1 MKSYLRIIAYL
12 RPFTTH
18 MVLSVLFNILT
29 ALFSLFSFLMVVP
42 FLEILF
48 GTTDLVQEKPDIT
61 LNVKSL
67 VTWFNY
73 QVSMLIVDEGAVAA
87 LIFIC
92 LLVLITSLLKNLFRY
107 MAMHVLAP
115 ARHGVTRNIRNQLFQ
130 KILSLPL
137 SYFSEERKGDI
148 ITRAS
153 SDVQEIEYSL
163 LNTLD
168 VVFKEPI
175 TLLMY
180 LITLFVID
188 PWLTLLILLLLPVTG
203 LVIGRIGRQLK
214 NAASKGQIWLS
225 SLLSTLEESLS
236 GLRIV
241 KAFGAEEKMYNRF
254 RRENELYYRI
264 NVGIFRK
271 RDLSSPLSEFL
282 STIVIVVVLYLGS
295 SAVLKGS
302 LDPGVF
308 IGYLV
313 LFSQLI
319 NPSKT
324 FSRAYYQIQ
333 KGMASSQRVEEL
345 LDADI
350 RIAEKPDAI
359 PVEGFD
365 KAIEYKDVVF
375 AYDKEEVL
383 SHVTVTIPKGR
394 MVALV
399 GPSGS
404 GKSTMVD
411 LLPRFY
417 DVASGQILI
426 DGVDLRDFRLRDLR
440 NLMGMVSQEAI
451 LFNDTVFNNIAFGK
465 TNATMEEVVE
475 AAKVANAHEFI
486 SKMEKGYDTIVGDR
500 GGRLSGGERQRITI
514 ARAVLKNPPILILD
528 EATSSL
534 DSHSEK
540 LVQDALFKLMRNR
553 TSIVIAHRL
562 STIQYA
568 DEILVMQHG
577 RIVERGNHIGL
588 MSRNGLYRE
597 LVEMQAF

>member
-18 MVLSVLFNILT
+18 MVLSVVFNILT

-48 GTTDLVQEKPDIT
+48 GTTELVQARPELTFSI
-61 LNVKSL
+61 KSL

-73 QVSMLIVDEGAVAA
+73 EVSQLIVNHGPTAA

-107 MAMHVLAP
+107 LAMHVLAP

-137 SYFSEERKGDI
+137 SYFSEEKKGDI

-175 TLLMY
+175 TLLFY

-188 PWLTLLILLLLPVTG
+188 PLLTLLILLLLPVTG

-214 NAASKGQIWLS
+214 NAATKGQAWLS

-241 KAFGAEEKMYNRF
+241 KAFGAEEKMFTRF

-264 NVGIFRK
+264 NVGLYRK
-271 RDLSSPLSEFL
+271 RDLSSPLTEFL

-313 LFSQLI
+313 VFSQLI

-333 KGMASSQRVEEL
+333 KGMASSARVEEL

-350 RIAEKPDAI
+350 RIAEMPNAI
-359 PVEGFD
+359 AVSGFE
-365 KAIEYKDVVF
+365 KAIEFKDVVF

-383 SHVTVTIPKGR
+383 SHVSVTIPKGR

-399 GPSGS
+399 GPSGG

-417 DVASGQILI
+417 DVVGGQILI
-426 DGVDLRDFRLRDLR
+426 DGVDIRQFRIRDLR

-465 TNATMEEVVE
+465 VNATMEEVIE
-475 AAKVANAHEFI
+475 AAKVANAH
-486 SKMEKGYDTIVGDR
+486 D
-500 GGRLSGGERQRITI
+500 ERQRITI